1 MSLRYLDEAR
11 RITYVTPTS
20 YLELLNTYRQIL
32 KERKEEVG
40 KAKMRLEKGLTVLA
54 QASIEVAKL
63 QK

>member
-1 MSLRYLDEAR
+1 MFKIVHQSVEKIREKFLDEAR

-20 YLELLNTYRQIL
+20 YLELLNTYKQIL

-54 QASIEVAKL
+54 
-63 QK
+63 